1 MSEKTNNT
9 AVPKRNMVYIISI
22 AITFALV
29 FWGLVSPQSFGAFAK
44 ILNGGLTSYYG
55 CALVNKTWTVDL
67 LNSV

>member
-55 CALVNKTWTVDL
+55 W
-67 LNSV
+67 